1 MTRRTQPAPTPA
13 HTGRRRGHTSTSA
26 TPVGIASRLIIYGI
40 IITTSGAT
48 VRTNIVIV
56 LTTANTNTTTTAGR
70 RCRRFRRFVTCEE
83 PQDRFLL
90 LVRLG
95 GTGTTTPTNGRRTVH
110 QGAVPEAD
118 AAAAAPEPM
127 LAAVE
132 IVHGRRRRARGR
144 SRGHG
149 RSETGA
155 RTADDRRRRRWW
167 MVVMVV
173 VVLMLVLD
181 GYVPDRFVGRG
192 LDVRARDLR
201 LLTGRP
207 YLQVPVR
214 PPFPIRQGHVV
225 RTPADSAGAAQVA
238 VVVEVAGATVEA
250 TSAAAAAAIVATGG
264 GLEVAVA

>member
-26 TPVGIASRLIIYGI
+26 ITVGIASRLIIYSI

-48 VRTNIVIV
+48 VRSNIVIV
-56 LTTANTNTTTTAGR
+56 LTTTNTNTTTTAGR

-83 PQDRFLL
+83 PQDWFLL

-95 GTGTTTPTNGRRTVH
+95 GTGTTTLAPTNGRRTVH

-118 AAAAAPEPM
+118 ATAAAPEPM
-127 LAAVE
+127 LAVE
-132 IVHGRRRRARGR
+132 IVHGRRRRPRGGP
-144 SRGHG
+144 RGHG
-149 RSETGA
+149 RSETSA
-155 RTADDRRRRRWW
+155 DTADDRRRRRWW

-173 VVLMLVLD
+173 VLVLVLD
-181 GYVPDRFVGRG
+181 GYVPDRFIGRG

-207 YLQVPVR
+207 YLQIPVR

-225 RTPADSAGAAQVA
+225 RTPADGAGAAQVA
-238 VVVEVAGATVEA
+238 VVVEGAGATVEA
-250 TSAAAAAAIVATGG
+250 TAAAAIVATGG
-264 GLEVAVA
+264 GLEIAVA